1 MTVRM
6 RVQFVR
12 IDFRFIVSAVATI
25 GFEQTLYS
33 ASEADGVVQVAVAVL
48 NGTLGRDV
56 QVRITSTD
64 GTPISR
70 FEFIIASI

>member
-12 IDFRFIVSAVATI
+12 IDFMFLISAVATI

-48 NGTLGRDV
+48 DGALTRDV

-64 GTPISR
+64 GTAISG
-70 FEFIIASI
+70 FEFLIASI